1 MNLPLLQLGD
11 SALPIGGYSHS
22 WGLEAAIERGL
33 VRDPATLECWVRSWL
48 RCALGPLEGVVVAAV
63 CRAAAEGDAAAL
75 GQANELLDAG
85 LTPAT
90 LRSASREMGE
100 QLLALAESWPWAEA
114 LFSRARSAGKC
125 TEIHLLAPRAPEAL
139 RPREEE
145 NRGPWHHA
153 VVFAT
158 LAATAGATL
167 RDAVQVYLHQAALG
181 VISAGVR
188 AIPIGHTH
196 GQQVLARLHGDIEA
210 IAGELEERELETA
223 GSFCPAYEVLCHA
236 QTQLYTR
243 LFRS

>member
-1 MNLPLLQLGD
+1 VNLPLLQLGD

-22 WGLEAAIERGL
+22 WGLEAAIEGGL
-33 VRDPATLECWVRSWL
+33 VRDPASLERWVRGWL
-48 RCALGPLEGVVVAAV
+48 RYAIGPFEGVIVSSA
-63 CRAAAEGDAAAL
+63 CRAVADLDGAAL
-75 GQANELLDAG
+75 EQANELLDAS

-100 QLLALAESWPWAEA
+100 QLLALAESWPWASSNP
-114 LFSRARSAGKC
+114 LQARSASEGRD
-125 TEIHLLAPRAPEAL
+125 EPSLAL
-139 RPREEE
+139 RASETGSRT
-145 NRGPWHHA
+145 PWHHA

-158 LAATAGATL
+158 LAAAAGATPK
-167 RDAVQVYLHQAALG
+167 DALSVYLHQAAMG
-181 VISAGVR
+181 AISAGVR
-188 AIPIGHTH
+188 VIPIGHTH

-210 IAGELEERELETA
+210 LAGELDGRELETA

>member
-22 WGLEAAIERGL
+22 WGLEAAIERGV
-33 VRDPATLECWVRSWL
+33 VRDPAALERWVRSWL
-48 RCALGPLEGVVVAAV
+48 RDALGPLDGGVVAAV
-63 CRAAAEGDAAAL
+63 CRAGAAGDRAL
-75 GQANELLDAG
+75 VARANELLDAS

-90 LRSASREMGE
+90 LRQASRDMGQ
-100 QLLALAESWPWAEA
+100 QLLALAEAWPWAA
-114 LFSRARSAGKC
+114 SHLQPARSASKGDDKPS
-125 TEIHLLAPRAPEAL
+125 LAL
-139 RPREEE
+139 RASKGYVCES
-145 NRGPWHHA
+145 WHHA

-158 LAATAGATL
+158 LAAAAGATPK
-167 RDAVQVYLHQAALG
+167 DAVLVYLHQAAMG
-181 VISAGVR
+181 AISAGVR

-196 GQQVLARLHGDIEA
+196 GQQVLARLHDEIERLA
-210 IAGELEERELETA
+210 SELDGRELETA